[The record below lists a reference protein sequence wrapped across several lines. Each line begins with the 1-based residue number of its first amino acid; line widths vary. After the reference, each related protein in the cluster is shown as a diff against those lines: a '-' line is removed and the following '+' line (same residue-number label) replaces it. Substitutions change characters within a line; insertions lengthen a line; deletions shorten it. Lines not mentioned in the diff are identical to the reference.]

1 MALRSQPRQGSS
13 ITGWLS
19 GAGKGILALG
29 EKLDE
34 KTTKITANHH
44 SRTIDPCPHRKVG
57 GEGGGA
63 ESVHRP
69 PRRRLKTTAYSQPGG
84 GETRVAA
91 SFPEPQRI
99 RALVGHQANAV
110 SVSHLLYAG
119 PRGPVKGAE
128 QKPALSTR
136 GRPMTLGEL
145 ASSLGPHLIS
155 KIKVGCLMLQALPSR
170 VFMIRSFSSLGWRW
184 PPVQV

>member
-1 MALRSQPRQGSS
+1 MVLRSQPRQGSS

-29 EKLDE
+29 GKLDE
-34 KTTKITANHH
+34 KTTKITANYH

-63 ESVHRP
+63 ESVHRHP
-69 PRRRLKTTAYSQPGG
+69 KRLLNTTAYSQPGG

-91 SFPEPQRI
+91 SSPEPQRI
-99 RALVGHQANAV
+99 RAPWVTRQMQ
-110 SVSHLLYAG
+110 SQSHLLYAG

-128 QKPALSTR
+128 QNPALSTR

-155 KIKVGCLMLQALPSR
+155 KIKVGYLMLQALPSR
-170 VFMIRSFSSLGWRW
+170 VLMICSFSSLGWCW